1 MLANRRLLTREIAY
15 CGAFATNPPDASL
28 MSEPLE
34 ASTDTLTQFSEIA
47 REGLLLS
54 LRLERLKQQQ
64 PALSARPTRAER
76 RAFSRWQAKV
86 ERIQQDYERLQAAMP
101 EPPSR
106 MEEP

>member
-1 MLANRRLLTREIAY
+1 
-15 CGAFATNPPDASL
+15 

-34 ASTDTLTQFSEIA
+34 ASAEALTQFSEIA

-64 PALSARPTRAER
+64 PSLSARPTRAER
-76 RAFSRWQAKV
+76 RAFGRWQAKV

-101 EPPSR
+101 ETPSR
-106 MEEP
+106 KEEP